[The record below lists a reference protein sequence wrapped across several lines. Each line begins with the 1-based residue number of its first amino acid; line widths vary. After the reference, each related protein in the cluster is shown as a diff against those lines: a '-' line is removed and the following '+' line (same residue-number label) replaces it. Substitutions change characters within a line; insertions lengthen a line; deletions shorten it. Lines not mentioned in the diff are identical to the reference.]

1 MPITFDPA
9 KRDKALEE
17 RGLDFADA
25 ETVIDNLAFQWV
37 DDRYSYGEE
46 RIAAIGLLNDRMVVV
61 VWTERGDDRHI
72 VSMRHA
78 HDKELRRYK
87 IRMD

>member
-1 MPITFDPA
+1 MAITFDPA
-9 KRDKALEE
+9 KRDKTLQE

-25 ETVIDNLAFQWV
+25 EAVIENLTLQWV
-37 DDRYSYGEE
+37 DDRYDYGEE

-72 VSMRHA
+72 ISMRHA
-78 HDKELRRYK
+78 HDKELRRFK

>member
-1 MPITFDPA
+1 MAITFDSA
-9 KRDKALEE
+9 KRDVTLVE

-37 DDRYSYGEE
+37 DDRYDYGEE
-46 RIAAIGLLNDRMVVV
+46 RVAAIGSLNDRMVVV
-61 VWTERGDDRHI
+61 VWTKRGDDRHI
-72 VSMRHA
+72 ISMRHA
-78 HDKELRRYK
+78 HDKELRRAK